1 MPPIQDGQFTKQSVA
16 DFFGWND
23 VPDVPQEFTARAY
36 YNSDDDTFHV
46 INSNGDELL
55 LTSGTGM
62 SLFPTA
68 DQVVA
73 GTYGLIFSP
82 GGYVQVSAVE
92 FADLPAASSDLEGVC
107 RPVTDSTTSTWG
119 ATITGGGSNHV
130 LAYCN
135 GTNWTVAAK

>member
-82 GGYVQVSAVE
+82 GGYVQVSPIS
-92 FADLPAASSDLEGVC
+92 FADLPPASSSLEGVFM
-107 RPVTDSTTSTWG
+107 PVLDSNTATWG
-119 ATITGGGSNHV
+119 ATITGTGANHV

-135 GTNWTVAAK
+135 GSVWSVQAK